1 MRKLSD
7 TIARLAAMRT
17 QHGMMQAAPPR
28 SGRLS
33 DLTDFGSNPG
43 ALKARMH
50 VPAGLPDDAPLVVV
64 LHGCTQTADGYDAGA
79 GWSQLAD
86 EAGFAVLYPEQDRA
100 NNPNL
105 CFNWFVPGDI
115 KRGSGEALSIRQM
128 IETMV
133 TAHRLDR
140 KRIYVTGLSAGGG
153 MAATMLAAYP
163 EVFAGGGLIA
173 GLAHGVA
180 GTIPE
185 AFDRMRG
192 QGLPAAAQLQKL
204 LRDASTHEGP
214 WPVISIWQGTADQ
227 TVVPANA
234 QAIVDQW
241 RGVHGLGE
249 APTLSQTVGR
259 HAQQTWSD
267 KGGRAL
273 VELHLINGMAHGTPL
288 KAQGSGSLGAPA
300 PYLLDVGISSTRAI
314 ADFWGIAES
323 VTVVAGAAERTTTNV
338 QTLPVPVTPV
348 AGRAG
353 AAPSGK
359 ARADADE
366 TAGKAEKAHPSTAG
380 GVKAII
386 EDALRAAGLMR

>member
-17 QHGMMQAAPPR
+17 MNGSMRPAPTR
-28 SGRLS
+28 SERLK
-33 DLTDFGSNPG
+33 DLGDFGSNPG
-43 ALKARMH
+43 ALKARIH

-64 LHGCTQTADGYDAGA
+64 LHGCTQNADGYDAGA
-79 GWSQLAD
+79 GWSELAD
-86 EAGFAVLYPEQDRA
+86 EAGFAVLYPEQDRS

-105 CFNWFVPGDI
+105 CFNWFVPADI

-128 IETMV
+128 IEAMV
-133 TAHRLDR
+133 VTHRLDR

-192 QGLPAAAQLQKL
+192 QGLPPAGELQKL

-214 WPVISIWQGTADQ
+214 WPVVSIWQGTADQ

-259 HAQQTWSD
+259 HAQQIWSD
-267 KGGRAL
+267 KGGRTL

-288 KAQGSGSLGAPA
+288 KAQGSGSLGTPA

-314 ADFWGIAES
+314 ADFWGIAEG
-323 VTVVAGAAERTTTNV
+323 VTVVAGASERTTTNV
-338 QTLPVPVTPV
+338 QTLPVPVTPA

-353 AAPSGK
+353 AAPSGR
-359 ARADADE
+359 ARATADDG
-366 TAGKAEKAHPSTAG
+366 AGRPHPSTAG